1 MTVLKKLLVA
11 IAVGCAAAA
20 FNYLYTYID
29 DGHRGLLMFFCLTTV
44 LSFAIKRRGV

>member
-1 MTVLKKLLVA
+1 MTVLKKLFVA
-11 IAVGCAAAA
+11 AVVGVAGAA

-44 LSFAIKRRGV
+44 LTFTMKRRGV

>member
-11 IAVGCAAAA
+11 AVVGVAGAT

-44 LSFAIKRRGV
+44 LVFSLKRRGI